1 MLQQTNTNHKKHHQN
16 AGFAYIWTAVLLL
29 LLVGFIGLACDAGKL
44 YLVANQLQNAADAA
58 ALAAGGLL
66 KTDRDLAR
74 QAAKDIAAHNNADN
88 QPVTIADY
96 QIIFG
101 RYHRDQ
107 RFFEAVTDDATSINA
122 VKVLAQ
128 RTTAAPDGPVSL
140 VFGSVFGVNNADV
153 SRVAIA
159 MTSGGT
165 GAGLICLAPDGR
177 DALDVHGNVYLNVD
191 GGDIQ
196 VNSTDEQ
203 AIRIAGSVTTSA
215 DEVNVCGDARFI
227 GNPEF
232 DSMLNPRSAPIPD
245 PLCPNPQGGDCLPQ
259 PAWNPDNDLAPSPG
273 QLTKISAGT
282 HTLLPGF
289 YSGGIEIN
297 GGDITLAPGIY
308 IVAGQGFKVG
318 GNASLCAK
326 GVMLFVDQG
335 PLELLGTGQTTVTP
349 LDPANTDFCGAF
361 SEYPPN
367 TDFTYEGISIF
378 QSRTNPEEA
387 KIAGTSLMDLQGT
400 LYFPQNKVYLTGT
413 GGAFGNQLI
422 TWELEVGGNG
432 EFVIN
437 YDGRNPSPGY
447 KAFLVH

>member
-1 MLQQTNTNHKKHHQN
+1 MNHTKQKLDVDLKRP

-29 LLVGFIGLACDAGKL
+29 LLVGLVGLACDAGKI

-74 QAAKDIAAHNNADN
+74 QAAMDIAVRNFADHD
-88 QPVTIADY
+88 PITLADS

-101 RYHRDQ
+101 RYHRDEK
-107 RFFEAVTDDATSINA
+107 FFEAVTDTTTSINA
-122 VKVLAQ
+122 VKILAQ
-128 RTTAAPDGPVSL
+128 RTATAPDGPVPL
-140 VFGSVFGVNNADV
+140 VFGSVFGVADANV

-165 GAGLICLAPDGR
+165 GAGLICLAPEGPS
-177 DALDVHGNVYLNVD
+177 ALYVHGDVYLNVD

-196 VNSTDEQ
+196 VNSIDDQ
-203 AIRIAGSVTTSA
+203 AIRIAGNVTTSA

-232 DSMLNPRSAPIPD
+232 DSILNPRSAPIPD
-245 PLCPNPQGGDCLPQ
+245 PLCPDPDAGDSLPE
-259 PAWNPDNDLAPSPG
+259 PAWNPADDLATSPG
-273 QLTKISAGT
+273 ELTKFSEGP

-297 GGDITLAPGIY
+297 GGDITLAPGVY
-308 IVAGQGFKVG
+308 IVTGDGFKVN
-318 GNASLCAK
+318 GNASICAK
-326 GVMLFVDQG
+326 GVMLFIAQG
-335 PLELLGTGQTTVTP
+335 QLDLTGTGVTTITP
-349 LDPANTDFCGAF
+349 IDPANTDFCGSF
-361 SEYPPN
+361 TEYPPA

-378 QSRTNPEEA
+378 QSRSNTEDA

-400 LYFPQNKVYLTGT
+400 LYFPHNKVDLTGT

-422 TWELEVGGNG
+422 AWEMEVGGTG
-432 EFVIN
+432 EFIIN